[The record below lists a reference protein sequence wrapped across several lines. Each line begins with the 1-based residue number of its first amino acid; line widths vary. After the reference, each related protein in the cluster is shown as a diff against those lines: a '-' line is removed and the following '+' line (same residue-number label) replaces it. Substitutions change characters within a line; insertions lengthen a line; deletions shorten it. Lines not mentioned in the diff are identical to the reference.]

1 MKVILLNNNPAVSK
15 LVSVSLNKLG
25 YTFAEIDNLEYLT
38 SNDADLIICD
48 SGLYDSKI
56 NYLEYA
62 KNQLFLIPRNRADEY
77 NLAKSQTLQKPFL
90 PTDFI
95 DVVKRILVEI
105 PKSTK
110 IVEPKPS
117 DIKVGDEFGQIHTND
132 NIDVFSDL
140 NSDELPDDINKLQ
153 DDFEN
158 SSFDDENHEEQELE
172 QFENLIEVAEP
183 ELAKDEFDDDL
194 GLDDESGKIESL
206 MDKSKDVN
214 NLTDDLMSDNKEL
227 NIATDEFNLD
237 NIDDEIAKLDSLEY
251 ETDNLADKNLNKSVD
266 ESQAKSVDNQIN
278 ANNQIQ
284 ELDDADLDLDN
295 PDIKLNKIDSLDD
308 KKELDTLDNTD
319 NLADKNL
326 NKSVDESQAKSVDN
340 QINANNQIQ
349 ELDDADLDLD
359 NPGIKLNKIDSLDDK
374 KELDTLDNTDNLADK
389 NLNKSVDESQAKSVD
404 NQINAN
410 NQIQELDDADL
421 DLDNP
426 GIKLNEIDSL
436 DDKKELDT
444 LDNKASEIEA
454 LDDLSNDEQIIDN
467 LDNQAQESSPSNKLN
482 DKQKQQNIKDITS
495 EYENIKLDISALDAL
510 PDGDGE
516 IDNAEFDTTFKDEI
530 KDESAIKPV
539 GKPELESKFQDDS
552 MADLAAI
559 PHEITECDEI
569 DKESIIQP
577 EAVAK
582 FATDESE
589 QTQPVQESKSEFEF
603 KDKSMDESTQKT
615 KPAFLVEEIGLD
627 KSDNELDDLES
638 ELAGFESD
646 LANIKSSQDE
656 YEPLDF
662 DESQDFNE
670 LANENDQVKDVE
682 YTENL
687 NKLSSMLDEID
698 NMDCENNMKN
708 QDLSNSYE
716 ASTIDEIEEAAI
728 KEALHEENNKE
739 DSQTQNEPKVN
750 QSDKNAVENKTEP
763 SQNEQKEIA
772 QVLASQIGEGLGRAF
787 STSALKDVLKDINI
801 NINISFEG
809 R

>member
-158 SSFDDENHEEQELE
+158 SSFNDENHEEQELE

-237 NIDDEIAKLDSLEY
+237 NIDDELAKLDNLEY

-266 ESQAKSVDNQIN
+266 ESQAKNVDNQIN

-295 PDIKLNKIDSLDD
+295 PGIKLNEIDSLDD

-359 NPGIKLNKIDSLDDK
+359 NPD
-374 KELDTLDNTDNLADK
+374 
-389 NLNKSVDESQAKSVD
+389 
-404 NQINAN
+404 
-410 NQIQELDDADL
+410 
-421 DLDNP
+421 
-426 GIKLNEIDSL
+426 IKLNEIDSL

-444 LDNKASEIEA
+444 LDNKANEIEA

-482 DKQKQQNIKDITS
+482 DEQKHQNIKDITS

-516 IDNAEFDTTFKDEI
+516 VDNAEFDTTFKDEI
-530 KDESAIKPV
+530 KDKSAIKPV

-552 MADLAAI
+552 VADLAAT
-559 PHEITECDEI
+559 PQEITECDEI

-603 KDKSMDESTQKT
+603 KDKSIDESTQKT
-615 KPAFLVEEIGLD
+615 KPAFLVEEIGRD

-646 LANIKSSQDE
+646 LANIKSSQDD
-656 YEPLDF
+656 EPLDF

>member
-95 DVVKRILVEI
+95 DIVKRILVEI

-117 DIKVGDEFGQIHTND
+117 NIKVGDEFGQIHTND
-132 NIDVFSDL
+132 KVDVFSDL
-140 NSDELPDDINKLQ
+140 NSDELLDDINNLQ

-183 ELAKDEFDDDL
+183 KLDKDEFDDDL
-194 GLDDESGKIESL
+194 GLDDELSKIESL
-206 MDKSKDVN
+206 MDESKDVN
-214 NLTDDLMSDNKEL
+214 NLTDDLISDNKEL

-237 NIDDEIAKLDSLEY
+237 NIDDELARLDSLEY

-278 ANNQIQ
+278 TNNQIQ

-295 PDIKLNKIDSLDD
+295 L
-308 KKELDTLDNTD
+308 
-319 NLADKNL
+319 
-326 NKSVDESQAKSVDN
+326 
-340 QINANNQIQ
+340 
-349 ELDDADLDLD
+349 
-359 NPGIKLNKIDSLDDK
+359 
-374 KELDTLDNTDNLADK
+374 
-389 NLNKSVDESQAKSVD
+389 
-404 NQINAN
+404 
-410 NQIQELDDADL
+410 
-421 DLDNP
+421 

-436 DDKKELDT
+436 DDKA
-444 LDNKASEIEA
+444 NEIEA

-467 LDNQAQESSPSNKLN
+467 LDNQAQESSLSNELN
-482 DKQKQQNIKDITS
+482 DEQKHQNIKDITS
-495 EYENIKLDISALDAL
+495 EYENIELDISAFDAL

-516 IDNAEFDTTFKDEI
+516 VDNAEFDTTFKDEI

-552 MADLAAI
+552 VADLATI
-559 PHEITECDEI
+559 PQEITEFDEI

-577 EAVAK
+577 EAVAE
-582 FATDESE
+582 FATDEFE

-603 KDKSMDESTQKT
+603 KDESMDESTQKT
-615 KPAFLVEEIGLD
+615 QPAFLVEEIGLD
-627 KSDNELDDLES
+627 KFDNELDDLES

-656 YEPLDF
+656 YESLDF

-670 LANENDQVKDVE
+670 LADENDQVKDVE

-728 KEALHEENNKE
+728 KEALHEENSKE
-739 DSQTQNEPKVN
+739 DSQTQSEPEVN
-750 QSDKNAVENKTEP
+750 QSDKIAVENKTEL
-763 SQNEQKEIA
+763 SQNEQNEIA

-801 NINISFEG
+801 NISISFEG

>member
-95 DVVKRILVEI
+95 DIVKRILVEI

-117 DIKVGDEFGQIHTND
+117 NIKVGDEFGQIHTND
-132 NIDVFSDL
+132 KVDVFSDL
-140 NSDELPDDINKLQ
+140 NSDELLDDINKLQ

-183 ELAKDEFDDDL
+183 KLDKDEFDDDL
-194 GLDDESGKIESL
+194 GLDDELSKIESL
-206 MDKSKDVN
+206 MDESKDVN
-214 NLTDDLMSDNKEL
+214 NLTDDLISDNKEL

-237 NIDDEIAKLDSLEY
+237 NIDDELARLDSLEY

-278 ANNQIQ
+278 TNNQNQ
-284 ELDDADLDLDN
+284 ELDDAALDLDN
-295 PDIKLNKIDSLDD
+295 L
-308 KKELDTLDNTD
+308 
-319 NLADKNL
+319 
-326 NKSVDESQAKSVDN
+326 
-340 QINANNQIQ
+340 
-349 ELDDADLDLD
+349 
-359 NPGIKLNKIDSLDDK
+359 
-374 KELDTLDNTDNLADK
+374 
-389 NLNKSVDESQAKSVD
+389 
-404 NQINAN
+404 
-410 NQIQELDDADL
+410 
-421 DLDNP
+421 

-436 DDKKELDT
+436 DDKA
-444 LDNKASEIEA
+444 NEIEA

-467 LDNQAQESSPSNKLN
+467 LDNQAQESSLSNELN
-482 DKQKQQNIKDITS
+482 DEQKHQNIKDITS
-495 EYENIKLDISALDAL
+495 EYENIELDISAFDAL

-516 IDNAEFDTTFKDEI
+516 VDNAEFDTTFKDEI

-552 MADLAAI
+552 VADLAAI
-559 PHEITECDEI
+559 PQEITEFDEI

-577 EAVAK
+577 EAVAE
-582 FATDESE
+582 FATDEFE

-603 KDKSMDESTQKT
+603 KDESMDESIQKT
-615 KPAFLVEEIGLD
+615 QPAFLVEEIGLD
-627 KSDNELDDLES
+627 KFDNELDDLES

-656 YEPLDF
+656 YESLDF

-670 LANENDQVKDVE
+670 LADENDQVKDIE

-728 KEALHEENNKE
+728 KEALHEENSKE
-739 DSQTQNEPKVN
+739 DSQTQSEPKVN
-750 QSDKNAVENKTEP
+750 QSDKIAVENKTEL
-763 SQNEQKEIA
+763 SQNEQNEIA

-801 NINISFEG
+801 NISISFEG

>member
-95 DVVKRILVEI
+95 DIVKRILVEI

-117 DIKVGDEFGQIHTND
+117 NIKVGDEFGQIHTND
-132 NIDVFSDL
+132 KVDVFSDL
-140 NSDELPDDINKLQ
+140 NSDELLDDINKLQ

-183 ELAKDEFDDDL
+183 KPTKDEFDDDL
-194 GLDDESGKIESL
+194 GLDDELSKIESL
-206 MDKSKDVN
+206 MDESKDAN
-214 NLTDDLMSDNKEL
+214 NLTDDLISDNKEL

-237 NIDDEIAKLDSLEY
+237 NIDDELARLDSLEY

-278 ANNQIQ
+278 TNNQIQ

-295 PDIKLNKIDSLDD
+295 LS
-308 KKELDTLDNTD
+308 
-319 NLADKNL
+319 
-326 NKSVDESQAKSVDN
+326 
-340 QINANNQIQ
+340 
-349 ELDDADLDLD
+349 
-359 NPGIKLNKIDSLDDK
+359 
-374 KELDTLDNTDNLADK
+374 
-389 NLNKSVDESQAKSVD
+389 
-404 NQINAN
+404 
-410 NQIQELDDADL
+410 
-421 DLDNP
+421 
-426 GIKLNEIDSL
+426 IKLNEIDSL
-436 DDKKELDT
+436 DDKKEFDT
-444 LDNKASEIEA
+444 LDDKANEIEA

-467 LDNQAQESSPSNKLN
+467 LDNQAQESSLSNELN
-482 DKQKQQNIKDITS
+482 DEQKHQNIKDITS
-495 EYENIKLDISALDAL
+495 EYENIELDISAFDAL

-516 IDNAEFDTTFKDEI
+516 VDNTEFDTTFKDEI

-552 MADLAAI
+552 VADLAAI
-559 PHEITECDEI
+559 PQEITEFDEI

-577 EAVAK
+577 EAVAE
-582 FATDESE
+582 FATDEFE

-603 KDKSMDESTQKT
+603 KDESMDESTQKT
-615 KPAFLVEEIGLD
+615 QPAFLVEEIGLD
-627 KSDNELDDLES
+627 KFDNELDDLES

-656 YEPLDF
+656 YESLDF

-670 LANENDQVKDVE
+670 LADENDQVKDVE

-728 KEALHEENNKE
+728 KEALHEENSKE
-739 DSQTQNEPKVN
+739 DSQTQSEPKAN
-750 QSDKNAVENKTEP
+750 QSDKIPVENKTEL
-763 SQNEQKEIA
+763 SQNEQNEIA

-801 NINISFEG
+801 NISISFEG

>member
-95 DVVKRILVEI
+95 DIVKRILVEI

-117 DIKVGDEFGQIHTND
+117 NIKVGDEFGQIHTND
-132 NIDVFSDL
+132 KVDVFSDL
-140 NSDELPDDINKLQ
+140 NSDELLDDINNLQ

-183 ELAKDEFDDDL
+183 KPTKDEFDDDL
-194 GLDDESGKIESL
+194 GLDDELSKIESL
-206 MDKSKDVN
+206 MDESKDIN
-214 NLTDDLMSDNKEL
+214 SLTDDLISDNKEL

-237 NIDDEIAKLDSLEY
+237 NIDDELARLDSLEY
-251 ETDNLADKNLNKSVD
+251 ETDNLVDKNLNKSVD

-278 ANNQIQ
+278 TNNQIQ

-295 PDIKLNKIDSLDD
+295 L
-308 KKELDTLDNTD
+308 
-319 NLADKNL
+319 
-326 NKSVDESQAKSVDN
+326 
-340 QINANNQIQ
+340 
-349 ELDDADLDLD
+349 
-359 NPGIKLNKIDSLDDK
+359 
-374 KELDTLDNTDNLADK
+374 
-389 NLNKSVDESQAKSVD
+389 
-404 NQINAN
+404 
-410 NQIQELDDADL
+410 
-421 DLDNP
+421 

-436 DDKKELDT
+436 DDKA
-444 LDNKASEIEA
+444 NEIEA

-467 LDNQAQESSPSNKLN
+467 LDNQAQESSLSNELN
-482 DKQKQQNIKDITS
+482 DEQKHQNIKDITS
-495 EYENIKLDISALDAL
+495 EYENIELDISAFDAL
-510 PDGDGE
+510 PDGDSE
-516 IDNAEFDTTFKDEI
+516 VDNAEFDTTFKDEI

-552 MADLAAI
+552 VADLAAI
-559 PHEITECDEI
+559 PQEITEFDEI

-577 EAVAK
+577 EAVAE
-582 FATDESE
+582 FATDEFE

-603 KDKSMDESTQKT
+603 KDESMDESTQKT
-615 KPAFLVEEIGLD
+615 QPAFLVEEIGLD
-627 KSDNELDDLES
+627 KFDNELDDLES

-656 YEPLDF
+656 YESLDF

-670 LANENDQVKDVE
+670 LADENDQVKDVE

-728 KEALHEENNKE
+728 KEALHEENSKE
-739 DSQTQNEPKVN
+739 DSQTQSEPKVN
-750 QSDKNAVENKTEP
+750 QSDKIAVENKTEL
-763 SQNEQKEIA
+763 SQNEQNEIA

-801 NINISFEG
+801 NISISFEG

>member
-95 DVVKRILVEI
+95 DIVKRILVEI

-117 DIKVGDEFGQIHTND
+117 NIKVGDEFGQIHTND
-132 NIDVFSDL
+132 KVDVFSDL
-140 NSDELPDDINKLQ
+140 NSDELLDDINKLQ

-183 ELAKDEFDDDL
+183 KLDKDEFDDDL
-194 GLDDESGKIESL
+194 GLDDELSKIESL
-206 MDKSKDVN
+206 MDESKDVN
-214 NLTDDLMSDNKEL
+214 NLTDDLISDNKEL

-237 NIDDEIAKLDSLEY
+237 NIDDELARLDSLEY

-278 ANNQIQ
+278 TNNQNQ
-284 ELDDADLDLDN
+284 ELDDAALDLDN
-295 PDIKLNKIDSLDD
+295 L
-308 KKELDTLDNTD
+308 
-319 NLADKNL
+319 
-326 NKSVDESQAKSVDN
+326 
-340 QINANNQIQ
+340 
-349 ELDDADLDLD
+349 
-359 NPGIKLNKIDSLDDK
+359 
-374 KELDTLDNTDNLADK
+374 
-389 NLNKSVDESQAKSVD
+389 
-404 NQINAN
+404 
-410 NQIQELDDADL
+410 
-421 DLDNP
+421 

-436 DDKKELDT
+436 DDKA
-444 LDNKASEIEA
+444 NEIEA

-467 LDNQAQESSPSNKLN
+467 LDNQAQESSLSNELN
-482 DKQKQQNIKDITS
+482 DEQKHQNIKDITS
-495 EYENIKLDISALDAL
+495 EYENIELDISAFDAL

-516 IDNAEFDTTFKDEI
+516 VDNAEFDTTFKDEI

-552 MADLAAI
+552 VADLAAI
-559 PHEITECDEI
+559 PQEITEFDEI

-577 EAVAK
+577 EAVAE
-582 FATDESE
+582 FATDEFE

-603 KDKSMDESTQKT
+603 KDESMDESIQKT
-615 KPAFLVEEIGLD
+615 QPAFLVEEIGLD
-627 KSDNELDDLES
+627 KFDNELDDLES

-670 LANENDQVKDVE
+670 LADENDQVKDIE

-728 KEALHEENNKE
+728 KEALHEENSKE
-739 DSQTQNEPKVN
+739 DSQTQSEPKVN
-750 QSDKNAVENKTEP
+750 QSDKIAVENKTEL
-763 SQNEQKEIA
+763 SQNEQNEIA

-801 NINISFEG
+801 NISISFEG

>member
-132 NIDVFSDL
+132 KIDVFSDL

-158 SSFDDENHEEQELE
+158 SSFDDENHEEQGLE

-214 NLTDDLMSDNKEL
+214 NLADDLMSDNKEL

-237 NIDDEIAKLDSLEY
+237 NIDDELAKLDSLEY
-251 ETDNLADKNLNKSVD
+251 E
-266 ESQAKSVDNQIN
+266 
-278 ANNQIQ
+278 
-284 ELDDADLDLDN
+284 
-295 PDIKLNKIDSLDD
+295 
-308 KKELDTLDNTD
+308 
-319 NLADKNL
+319 
-326 NKSVDESQAKSVDN
+326 
-340 QINANNQIQ
+340 
-349 ELDDADLDLD
+349 
-359 NPGIKLNKIDSLDDK
+359 
-374 KELDTLDNTDNLADK
+374 TDNLADK

-444 LDNKASEIEA
+444 LDNKASEIGA

-482 DKQKQQNIKDITS
+482 DEQKQQNIKDITS

-516 IDNAEFDTTFKDEI
+516 VDNAEFDTTFKDEI

-552 MADLAAI
+552 VADLAAI
-559 PHEITECDEI
+559 PQEITECDEI

-577 EAVAK
+577 ETVAK
-582 FATDESE
+582 FATDEFE

-646 LANIKSSQDE
+646 LANIKSSQDD
-656 YEPLDF
+656 EPLDF

-750 QSDKNAVENKTEP
+750 QSDKIAVENKTEP

>member
-117 DIKVGDEFGQIHTND
+117 NIKVGDEFGQIHTSD
-132 NIDVFSDL
+132 KLDEFSDL
-140 NSDELPDDINKLQ
+140 GSDELLDDINKLQ

-158 SSFDDENHEEQELE
+158 SSFDDEDYEEQELE

-183 ELAKDEFDDDL
+183 KPTKDEFDDFDSGL
-194 GLDDESGKIESL
+194 GLDDELSKIESL
-206 MDKSKDVN
+206 MDDSKDIN
-214 NLTDDLMSDNKEL
+214 NLTDDLISDNKEL

-237 NIDDEIAKLDSLEY
+237 NIDDELARLDSLEY

-278 ANNQIQ
+278 TNNQIQ
-284 ELDDADLDLDN
+284 ELDDADLNLDN
-295 PDIKLNKIDSLDD
+295 L
-308 KKELDTLDNTD
+308 
-319 NLADKNL
+319 
-326 NKSVDESQAKSVDN
+326 
-340 QINANNQIQ
+340 
-349 ELDDADLDLD
+349 
-359 NPGIKLNKIDSLDDK
+359 GIKLD
-374 KELDTLDNTDNLADK
+374 
-389 NLNKSVDESQAKSVD
+389 
-404 NQINAN
+404 
-410 NQIQELDDADL
+410 
-421 DLDNP
+421 
-426 GIKLNEIDSL
+426 EIDSL
-436 DDKKELDT
+436 DDKKEFDA
-444 LDNKASEIEA
+444 LDNKINEIEA
-454 LDDLSNDEQIIDN
+454 LDDLSNNEQIIDN
-467 LDNQAQESSPSNKLN
+467 LDNQAQESSLSNELN
-482 DKQKQQNIKDITS
+482 DEQKHQNIKDITS
-495 EYENIKLDISALDAL
+495 EYENIELDISAFDAL
-510 PDGDGE
+510 PDGDDE
-516 IDNAEFDTTFKDEI
+516 IDNAEFDTAFKDEI
-530 KDESAIKPV
+530 KDESTIKPV
-539 GKPELESKFQDDS
+539 GKPELESEFQNDS
-552 MADLAAI
+552 VADLATI
-559 PHEITECDEI
+559 SQEIAEFDETE
-569 DKESIIQP
+569 ESIIQP
-577 EAVAK
+577 EAVAE
-582 FATDESE
+582 FTTDEFE
-589 QTQPVQESKSEFEF
+589 QAQPVQESKSEFEF
-603 KDKSMDESTQKT
+603 KDELIDESTQKT
-615 KPAFLVEEIGLD
+615 QPAFLVEEIGLD
-627 KSDNELDDLES
+627 KFDNELDDLES

-670 LANENDQVKDVE
+670 LADENDQVKDVE

-698 NMDCENNMKN
+698 NMDCENDMKN

-739 DSQTQNEPKVN
+739 NSQTQSEPKAN
-750 QSDKNAVENKTEP
+750 QSDKVAVENKTEL
-763 SQNEQKEIA
+763 SQNEQNEIA

-801 NINISFEG
+801 NISISFEG

>member
-95 DVVKRILVEI
+95 DIVKRILVEI

-117 DIKVGDEFGQIHTND
+117 NIKVGDEFGQIHTND
-132 NIDVFSDL
+132 KVDVFSDL
-140 NSDELPDDINKLQ
+140 NSDELLDDINKLQ

-183 ELAKDEFDDDL
+183 KLDKDEFDDDL
-194 GLDDESGKIESL
+194 GLDDELSKIESL
-206 MDKSKDVN
+206 MDESKDVN
-214 NLTDDLMSDNKEL
+214 NLTDDLISDNKEL

-237 NIDDEIAKLDSLEY
+237 NIDDELARLDSLEY

-278 ANNQIQ
+278 TNNQIQ

-295 PDIKLNKIDSLDD
+295 LD
-308 KKELDTLDNTD
+308 
-319 NLADKNL
+319 
-326 NKSVDESQAKSVDN
+326 
-340 QINANNQIQ
+340 
-349 ELDDADLDLD
+349 
-359 NPGIKLNKIDSLDDK
+359 
-374 KELDTLDNTDNLADK
+374 
-389 NLNKSVDESQAKSVD
+389 
-404 NQINAN
+404 
-410 NQIQELDDADL
+410 
-421 DLDNP
+421 
-426 GIKLNEIDSL
+426 IKLNEIDSL
-436 DDKKELDT
+436 DDKV
-444 LDNKASEIEA
+444 NEIEA

-467 LDNQAQESSPSNKLN
+467 LDNQAQESSLSNELN
-482 DKQKQQNIKDITS
+482 DEQKHQNIKDITS
-495 EYENIKLDISALDAL
+495 EYENIELDISAFDAL

-516 IDNAEFDTTFKDEI
+516 VDNAEFDTTFKDEI

-552 MADLAAI
+552 VADLATI
-559 PHEITECDEI
+559 SQEITDFDEI

-577 EAVAK
+577 EAVAE
-582 FATDESE
+582 FATDEFE

-603 KDKSMDESTQKT
+603 KDESTQKT
-615 KPAFLVEEIGLD
+615 QPAFLVEEIGLD
-627 KSDNELDDLES
+627 KFDNELDDLES

-656 YEPLDF
+656 YESLDF

-670 LANENDQVKDVE
+670 LADENDQVKDIE

-739 DSQTQNEPKVN
+739 DSQTQSEPEVN
-750 QSDKNAVENKTEP
+750 QSDKIAVENKTEL
-763 SQNEQKEIA
+763 SQNEQNEIA

-801 NINISFEG
+801 NISISFEG

>member
-95 DVVKRILVEI
+95 DIVKRILVEI

-117 DIKVGDEFGQIHTND
+117 NIKVGDEFGQIHTND
-132 NIDVFSDL
+132 KVDVFSDL
-140 NSDELPDDINKLQ
+140 NSDELLDDINNLQ

-183 ELAKDEFDDDL
+183 KLDKDEFDDDL
-194 GLDDESGKIESL
+194 GLDDELSKIESL
-206 MDKSKDVN
+206 MDESKDTN
-214 NLTDDLMSDNKEL
+214 NLTDDLISDNKEL

-237 NIDDEIAKLDSLEY
+237 NIDDELARLDSLEY

-278 ANNQIQ
+278 TNNQIQ

-295 PDIKLNKIDSLDD
+295 L
-308 KKELDTLDNTD
+308 
-319 NLADKNL
+319 
-326 NKSVDESQAKSVDN
+326 
-340 QINANNQIQ
+340 
-349 ELDDADLDLD
+349 
-359 NPGIKLNKIDSLDDK
+359 
-374 KELDTLDNTDNLADK
+374 
-389 NLNKSVDESQAKSVD
+389 
-404 NQINAN
+404 
-410 NQIQELDDADL
+410 
-421 DLDNP
+421 

-436 DDKKELDT
+436 DDKKEFDT
-444 LDNKASEIEA
+444 LDDKANEIEA

-467 LDNQAQESSPSNKLN
+467 LDNQAQESSLSNKLN
-482 DKQKQQNIKDITS
+482 DEQKHQNIKDITS
-495 EYENIKLDISALDAL
+495 EYENIELDISAFDAL

-516 IDNAEFDTTFKDEI
+516 VDNAEFDTTFKDEI

-552 MADLAAI
+552 VADLATI
-559 PHEITECDEI
+559 PQEITEFDEI

-577 EAVAK
+577 EAVAE
-582 FATDESE
+582 FATDEFK

-603 KDKSMDESTQKT
+603 KDESMDESTQKT
-615 KPAFLVEEIGLD
+615 QPAFLVEEIGLD
-627 KSDNELDDLES
+627 KFDNELDDLES

-656 YEPLDF
+656 YESLDF

-670 LANENDQVKDVE
+670 LADENDQVKDVE

-728 KEALHEENNKE
+728 KEALHEENSKE
-739 DSQTQNEPKVN
+739 DSQTQSEPKVN
-750 QSDKNAVENKTEP
+750 QSDKIPVENKTEL
-763 SQNEQKEIA
+763 SQNEQNEIA

-801 NINISFEG
+801 NISISFEG

>member
-95 DVVKRILVEI
+95 DIVKRILVEI

-117 DIKVGDEFGQIHTND
+117 NIKVGDEFGQIHTND
-132 NIDVFSDL
+132 KVDVFSDL
-140 NSDELPDDINKLQ
+140 NSDELLDDINKLQ

-183 ELAKDEFDDDL
+183 KLDKDEFDDDL
-194 GLDDESGKIESL
+194 GLDDELSKIESL
-206 MDKSKDVN
+206 MDESKDVN
-214 NLTDDLMSDNKEL
+214 NLTDDLISDNKEL

-237 NIDDEIAKLDSLEY
+237 NIDDELARLDSLEY

-278 ANNQIQ
+278 TNNQIQ

-295 PDIKLNKIDSLDD
+295 L
-308 KKELDTLDNTD
+308 
-319 NLADKNL
+319 
-326 NKSVDESQAKSVDN
+326 
-340 QINANNQIQ
+340 
-349 ELDDADLDLD
+349 
-359 NPGIKLNKIDSLDDK
+359 
-374 KELDTLDNTDNLADK
+374 
-389 NLNKSVDESQAKSVD
+389 
-404 NQINAN
+404 
-410 NQIQELDDADL
+410 
-421 DLDNP
+421 

-436 DDKKELDT
+436 DDKA
-444 LDNKASEIEA
+444 NKIEA

-467 LDNQAQESSPSNKLN
+467 LDNQAQESSLSNELN
-482 DKQKQQNIKDITS
+482 DEQKHQNIKDITS
-495 EYENIKLDISALDAL
+495 EYENIELDISAFDAL

-516 IDNAEFDTTFKDEI
+516 VDNAEFDTTFKDEI

-539 GKPELESKFQDDS
+539 GRPELESKFQDDS
-552 MADLAAI
+552 VADLATI
-559 PHEITECDEI
+559 SQEITDFDEI

-577 EAVAK
+577 EAVAE
-582 FATDESE
+582 FATDEFE

-603 KDKSMDESTQKT
+603 KDELMDESTQKT
-615 KPAFLVEEIGLD
+615 QPAFLVEEIGLD
-627 KSDNELDDLES
+627 KFDNELDDLES

-656 YEPLDF
+656 YESLDF

-670 LANENDQVKDVE
+670 LADENDQVKDVE

-728 KEALHEENNKE
+728 KEALHEENSKE
-739 DSQTQNEPKVN
+739 DSQTQSEPKVN
-750 QSDKNAVENKTEP
+750 QSDKIPVENKTEL
-763 SQNEQKEIA
+763 SQNEQNEIA

-801 NINISFEG
+801 NISISFEG

>member
-95 DVVKRILVEI
+95 DIVKRILVEI

-117 DIKVGDEFGQIHTND
+117 NIKVGDEFGQIHTND
-132 NIDVFSDL
+132 KVDVFSDL
-140 NSDELPDDINKLQ
+140 NSDELLDDINNLQ

-183 ELAKDEFDDDL
+183 KLDKDEFDDDL
-194 GLDDESGKIESL
+194 GLDDELSKIESL
-206 MDKSKDVN
+206 MDESKDVN
-214 NLTDDLMSDNKEL
+214 NLTDDLISDNKEL

-237 NIDDEIAKLDSLEY
+237 NIDDELARLDSLEY

-278 ANNQIQ
+278 TNNQIQ
-284 ELDDADLDLDN
+284 ELDDTDLDLDN
-295 PDIKLNKIDSLDD
+295 L
-308 KKELDTLDNTD
+308 
-319 NLADKNL
+319 
-326 NKSVDESQAKSVDN
+326 
-340 QINANNQIQ
+340 
-349 ELDDADLDLD
+349 
-359 NPGIKLNKIDSLDDK
+359 
-374 KELDTLDNTDNLADK
+374 
-389 NLNKSVDESQAKSVD
+389 
-404 NQINAN
+404 
-410 NQIQELDDADL
+410 
-421 DLDNP
+421 

-436 DDKKELDT
+436 DDKA
-444 LDNKASEIEA
+444 NEIET

-467 LDNQAQESSPSNKLN
+467 LDNQAQESSLSNELN
-482 DKQKQQNIKDITS
+482 DEQKHQNIKDITS
-495 EYENIKLDISALDAL
+495 EYENIELDISAFDAL

-516 IDNAEFDTTFKDEI
+516 VDNAEFDTTFKDEI

-552 MADLAAI
+552 VADLATI
-559 PHEITECDEI
+559 SQEITDFDEI

-577 EAVAK
+577 EAVAE
-582 FATDESE
+582 FATDEFE

-603 KDKSMDESTQKT
+603 KDESMDESTQKT
-615 KPAFLVEEIGLD
+615 QPAFLVEEIGLD
-627 KSDNELDDLES
+627 KFDNELDDLES

-656 YEPLDF
+656 YESLDF

-670 LANENDQVKDVE
+670 LADENDQVKDVE

-739 DSQTQNEPKVN
+739 DSQTQSEPKVN
-750 QSDKNAVENKTEP
+750 QSDKIPVENKTEL
-763 SQNEQKEIA
+763 SQNEQNEIA

-801 NINISFEG
+801 NISISFEG

>member
-110 IVEPKPS
+110 IAEPKPS
-117 DIKVGDEFGQIHTND
+117 NIKVGDEFGQIHTSD
-132 NIDVFSDL
+132 KLDEFSDL
-140 NSDELPDDINKLQ
+140 GSDELLDDINKLQ

-158 SSFDDENHEEQELE
+158 SSFDDGDYEEQELE

-183 ELAKDEFDDDL
+183 KPTKDEFDDFDSGL
-194 GLDDESGKIESL
+194 GLDDELSKIESL
-206 MDKSKDVN
+206 IDESKDVN
-214 NLTDDLMSDNKEL
+214 NLTDDLISDNKEL
-227 NIATDEFNLD
+227 NITTDEFNLD
-237 NIDDEIAKLDSLEY
+237 NIDDELSRLNSLEY

-266 ESQAKSVDNQIN
+266 ESQAKSIDNQIN
-278 ANNQIQ
+278 TNNQIQ
-284 ELDDADLDLDN
+284 ELDDTDLDLDN
-295 PDIKLNKIDSLDD
+295 L
-308 KKELDTLDNTD
+308 
-319 NLADKNL
+319 
-326 NKSVDESQAKSVDN
+326 
-340 QINANNQIQ
+340 
-349 ELDDADLDLD
+349 
-359 NPGIKLNKIDSLDDK
+359 GIKLD
-374 KELDTLDNTDNLADK
+374 
-389 NLNKSVDESQAKSVD
+389 
-404 NQINAN
+404 
-410 NQIQELDDADL
+410 
-421 DLDNP
+421 
-426 GIKLNEIDSL
+426 EIDSL
-436 DDKKELDT
+436 DDKKELDA
-444 LDNKASEIEA
+444 LDNKINEIEA
-454 LDDLSNDEQIIDN
+454 LDDLSNDEQTIDN
-467 LDNQAQESSPSNKLN
+467 LDNQAQESSPSNNLN
-482 DKQKQQNIKDITS
+482 DEQKHQNIKDITS
-495 EYENIKLDISALDAL
+495 EYENIELDISAFDAL
-510 PDGDGE
+510 PDGDSE
-516 IDNAEFDTTFKDEI
+516 VDNAEFDTTFKDELT
-530 KDESAIKPV
+530 DESTIKPV
-539 GKPELESKFQDDS
+539 GKSELKSEFQDDS
-552 MADLAAI
+552 VADLATI
-559 PHEITECDEI
+559 SQEIAEFDETE
-569 DKESIIQP
+569 ESIIQP
-577 EAVAK
+577 EAVAE
-582 FATDESE
+582 FATDEFE
-589 QTQPVQESKSEFEF
+589 QTQPAQESKSEFEF
-603 KDKSMDESTQKT
+603 KDELIDESTQKT
-615 KPAFLVEEIGLD
+615 QPAFLVEEIGLD
-627 KSDNELDDLES
+627 KFDNELDDLES

-670 LANENDQVKDVE
+670 LADENDQVKDVE

-698 NMDCENNMKN
+698 NMDCENDMKN

-739 DSQTQNEPKVN
+739 DSQSESKTN
-750 QSDKNAVENKTEP
+750 QSDKVAIENKTEL
-763 SQNEQKEIA
+763 SQNEQNEIA

-801 NINISFEG
+801 NISISFEG

>member
-117 DIKVGDEFGQIHTND
+117 DIKVGDEFGQIQAND
-132 NIDVFSDL
+132 KIDVFSDL

-158 SSFDDENHEEQELE
+158 SSFDDENHEEQGLE

-237 NIDDEIAKLDSLEY
+237 NIDDELAKLDNLEY

-295 PDIKLNKIDSLDD
+295 PDIKLN
-308 KKELDTLDNTD
+308 
-319 NLADKNL
+319 
-326 NKSVDESQAKSVDN
+326 
-340 QINANNQIQ
+340 
-349 ELDDADLDLD
+349 
-359 NPGIKLNKIDSLDDK
+359 
-374 KELDTLDNTDNLADK
+374 
-389 NLNKSVDESQAKSVD
+389 
-404 NQINAN
+404 
-410 NQIQELDDADL
+410 
-421 DLDNP
+421 
-426 GIKLNEIDSL
+426 EIDSL

-454 LDDLSNDEQIIDN
+454 LDDLNNDEQIIDN

-482 DKQKQQNIKDITS
+482 DEQKQQNIKDITS

-516 IDNAEFDTTFKDEI
+516 VDNAEFDTTFKDEI

-552 MADLAAI
+552 VADLAAT
-559 PHEITECDEI
+559 PQEITECDEI
-569 DKESIIQP
+569 DKESVIQP

-582 FATDESE
+582 FATDESK

-615 KPAFLVEEIGLD
+615 KPAFLVEEIGRD

-646 LANIKSSQDE
+646 LANIKSSQDD
-656 YEPLDF
+656 EPLDF

-750 QSDKNAVENKTEP
+750 QSDKIAVENKTEP

-772 QVLASQIGEGLGRAF
+772 QVLASQIGEGLGKAF

-801 NINISFEG
+801 NISISFEG

>member
-237 NIDDEIAKLDSLEY
+237 NIDDELAKLDSLEY

-266 ESQAKSVDNQIN
+266 ESQAKNVDNQIN
-278 ANNQIQ
+278 TNSQIQ

-295 PDIKLNKIDSLDD
+295 PD
-308 KKELDTLDNTD
+308 
-319 NLADKNL
+319 
-326 NKSVDESQAKSVDN
+326 
-340 QINANNQIQ
+340 
-349 ELDDADLDLD
+349 
-359 NPGIKLNKIDSLDDK
+359 
-374 KELDTLDNTDNLADK
+374 
-389 NLNKSVDESQAKSVD
+389 
-404 NQINAN
+404 
-410 NQIQELDDADL
+410 
-421 DLDNP
+421 
-426 GIKLNEIDSL
+426 IKLNEIDSL

-482 DKQKQQNIKDITS
+482 DEQKHQNIKDITS

-516 IDNAEFDTTFKDEI
+516 VDNAEFDTTFKDEI

-552 MADLAAI
+552 VADLAAT
-559 PHEITECDEI
+559 PQEITECDEI

-615 KPAFLVEEIGLD
+615 KPAFLVEEIGRD

-646 LANIKSSQDE
+646 LANIKSSQDD
-656 YEPLDF
+656 EPLDF
-662 DESQDFNE
+662 DESQDFNK

-772 QVLASQIGEGLGRAF
+772 QVLASQIGEGLGKAF

-801 NINISFEG
+801 NISISFEG

>member
-95 DVVKRILVEI
+95 DVVKRILIEI

-183 ELAKDEFDDDL
+183 ELAKNEFDDDL
-194 GLDDESGKIESL
+194 GLDDELGKIESL

-237 NIDDEIAKLDSLEY
+237 NIDDELARLDSLEY
-251 ETDNLADKNLNKSVD
+251 E
-266 ESQAKSVDNQIN
+266 
-278 ANNQIQ
+278 
-284 ELDDADLDLDN
+284 
-295 PDIKLNKIDSLDD
+295 
-308 KKELDTLDNTD
+308 
-319 NLADKNL
+319 
-326 NKSVDESQAKSVDN
+326 
-340 QINANNQIQ
+340 
-349 ELDDADLDLD
+349 
-359 NPGIKLNKIDSLDDK
+359 
-374 KELDTLDNTDNLADK
+374 TDNLADK

-482 DKQKQQNIKDITS
+482 DEQKHQNIKDITS

-516 IDNAEFDTTFKDEI
+516 VDNAEFDTPFKDEI

-552 MADLAAI
+552 VADLAAI
-559 PHEITECDEI
+559 PQEITECDEI

-577 EAVAK
+577 EAAAK
-582 FATDESE
+582 FATDEFE

-603 KDKSMDESTQKT
+603 KDKSIDESTQKT
-615 KPAFLVEEIGLD
+615 KPAFLVEEIGRD

-638 ELAGFESD
+638 ELVGFESD

-670 LANENDQVKDVE
+670 LANENDQIKDVE

-750 QSDKNAVENKTEP
+750 QSDKIAVENKTEP

-772 QVLASQIGEGLGRAF
+772 QVLASQIGEGLGKAF

-801 NINISFEG
+801 NISISFEG

>member
-140 NSDELPDDINKLQ
+140 NSDELLDDTNKLQ

-183 ELAKDEFDDDL
+183 ELAKDKFDDDL

-206 MDKSKDVN
+206 MNKSKDVN

-251 ETDNLADKNLNKSVD
+251 ETDNLSDKNLNKSVD

-278 ANNQIQ
+278 TNNQIQ

-295 PDIKLNKIDSLDD
+295 L
-308 KKELDTLDNTD
+308 
-319 NLADKNL
+319 
-326 NKSVDESQAKSVDN
+326 
-340 QINANNQIQ
+340 
-349 ELDDADLDLD
+349 
-359 NPGIKLNKIDSLDDK
+359 GIKLNKIDSLDDK

-410 NQIQELDDADL
+410 NQIQELDDTDL

-426 GIKLNEIDSL
+426 DIKLNEIDSL

-444 LDNKASEIEA
+444 LDNKASEIGA

-510 PDGDGE
+510 PDGDSE
-516 IDNAEFDTTFKDEI
+516 VDNAEFDTTF

-552 MADLAAI
+552 VADLAAI
-559 PHEITECDEI
+559 PQEITECDEI

-577 EAVAK
+577 ETVAK

-615 KPAFLVEEIGLD
+615 KPAFLVEEIGRD

-646 LANIKSSQDE
+646 LANIKSGQDN
-656 YEPLDF
+656 EPLDF

-670 LANENDQVKDVE
+670 LANENDQIKDVE

-750 QSDKNAVENKTEP
+750 QSDKIAVENKTEP

>member
-95 DVVKRILVEI
+95 DIVKRILVEI

-117 DIKVGDEFGQIHTND
+117 NIKVGDEFGQIHTND
-132 NIDVFSDL
+132 KIDVFSDL
-140 NSDELPDDINKLQ
+140 NSDELLDDINKLQ

-183 ELAKDEFDDDL
+183 KLAKDEFDDDL
-194 GLDDESGKIESL
+194 GLDDELGKIESL
-206 MDKSKDVN
+206 MDESKDVN
-214 NLTDDLMSDNKEL
+214 NLTDDLISDNKEL

-237 NIDDEIAKLDSLEY
+237 NIDDELARFDSLEY
-251 ETDNLADKNLNKSVD
+251 ETDNLADKNLNKLVD

-278 ANNQIQ
+278 TNNQIQ

-295 PDIKLNKIDSLDD
+295 L
-308 KKELDTLDNTD
+308 
-319 NLADKNL
+319 
-326 NKSVDESQAKSVDN
+326 
-340 QINANNQIQ
+340 
-349 ELDDADLDLD
+349 
-359 NPGIKLNKIDSLDDK
+359 
-374 KELDTLDNTDNLADK
+374 
-389 NLNKSVDESQAKSVD
+389 
-404 NQINAN
+404 
-410 NQIQELDDADL
+410 
-421 DLDNP
+421 

-444 LDNKASEIEA
+444 LDNKANEIET
-454 LDDLSNDEQIIDN
+454 LDDLSNNEQIIDN
-467 LDNQAQESSPSNKLN
+467 LDNQAQESSLSNELN
-482 DKQKQQNIKDITS
+482 DEQKHQNIKDITS
-495 EYENIKLDISALDAL
+495 EYENIELDISAFDAL

-516 IDNAEFDTTFKDEI
+516 VDNAEFDTTFKDEI

-552 MADLAAI
+552 VADLDTI
-559 PHEITECDEI
+559 PQEITEFDEI

-577 EAVAK
+577 EAVAE
-582 FATDESE
+582 FATDEFE

-603 KDKSMDESTQKT
+603 KDESMDESTQKT
-615 KPAFLVEEIGLD
+615 QPAFLVEEIGLD
-627 KSDNELDDLES
+627 KFDNELDDLES

-656 YEPLDF
+656 YESLDF

-670 LANENDQVKDVE
+670 LADENDQVKDVE

-728 KEALHEENNKE
+728 KEALHEENSKE
-739 DSQTQNEPKVN
+739 DSQTQSEPKVN
-750 QSDKNAVENKTEP
+750 QSDKIAVENKTEL
-763 SQNEQKEIA
+763 SQNEQNEIA

-801 NINISFEG
+801 NISISFEG

>member
-95 DVVKRILVEI
+95 DIVKRILVEI

-117 DIKVGDEFGQIHTND
+117 NIKVGDEFGQIHTND
-132 NIDVFSDL
+132 KVDVFSDL
-140 NSDELPDDINKLQ
+140 NSDELLDDINKLQ

-183 ELAKDEFDDDL
+183 KPTKDEFDDFDSEL
-194 GLDDESGKIESL
+194 GLDDELSKIESL
-206 MDKSKDVN
+206 MDESKDAN
-214 NLTDDLMSDNKEL
+214 NLTDDLISDNKEL

-237 NIDDEIAKLDSLEY
+237 NIDDELARLDSLEY

-278 ANNQIQ
+278 TNNQIQ
-284 ELDDADLDLDN
+284 ELDDTDLDLDN
-295 PDIKLNKIDSLDD
+295 LS
-308 KKELDTLDNTD
+308 
-319 NLADKNL
+319 
-326 NKSVDESQAKSVDN
+326 
-340 QINANNQIQ
+340 
-349 ELDDADLDLD
+349 
-359 NPGIKLNKIDSLDDK
+359 
-374 KELDTLDNTDNLADK
+374 
-389 NLNKSVDESQAKSVD
+389 
-404 NQINAN
+404 
-410 NQIQELDDADL
+410 
-421 DLDNP
+421 
-426 GIKLNEIDSL
+426 IKLNEIDSL
-436 DDKKELDT
+436 DDKA
-444 LDNKASEIEA
+444 NEIEA

-467 LDNQAQESSPSNKLN
+467 LDNQAQESSLSNELN
-482 DKQKQQNIKDITS
+482 DEQKHQNIKDITS
-495 EYENIKLDISALDAL
+495 EYENIELDISAFDAL

-516 IDNAEFDTTFKDEI
+516 VDNAEFDTTFKDEI

-552 MADLAAI
+552 VADLATI
-559 PHEITECDEI
+559 PQEITEFDEI

-577 EAVAK
+577 EAVAE
-582 FATDESE
+582 FATDEFE

-603 KDKSMDESTQKT
+603 KDESMDESTQKT
-615 KPAFLVEEIGLD
+615 QPAFLVEEIGLD
-627 KSDNELDDLES
+627 KFDNELDDLES

-656 YEPLDF
+656 YESLDF

-670 LANENDQVKDVE
+670 LADENDQVKDVE

-728 KEALHEENNKE
+728 KEALHEENSKE
-739 DSQTQNEPKVN
+739 DSQTQSEPKVN
-750 QSDKNAVENKTEP
+750 QSDKIPVENKTEL
-763 SQNEQKEIA
+763 SQNEQNEIA

-801 NINISFEG
+801 NISISFEG

>member
-110 IVEPKPS
+110 IAEPKPS
-117 DIKVGDEFGQIHTND
+117 NIKVGDEFGQIHTSD
-132 NIDVFSDL
+132 KLDEFSDL
-140 NSDELPDDINKLQ
+140 GSDELLDDINKLQ

-158 SSFDDENHEEQELE
+158 SSFDDEDYEEQELE

-183 ELAKDEFDDDL
+183 KPTKDEIDDFDSGL
-194 GLDDESGKIESL
+194 GLDDELSKIESL
-206 MDKSKDVN
+206 MDESKDVN
-214 NLTDDLMSDNKEL
+214 NLTDDLISDNKEL

-237 NIDDEIAKLDSLEY
+237 NIDDELARLDNLEY

-278 ANNQIQ
+278 TNNQIQ
-284 ELDDADLDLDN
+284 ELDNADLDNLN
-295 PDIKLNKIDSLDD
+295 IKLD
-308 KKELDTLDNTD
+308 
-319 NLADKNL
+319 
-326 NKSVDESQAKSVDN
+326 
-340 QINANNQIQ
+340 
-349 ELDDADLDLD
+349 
-359 NPGIKLNKIDSLDDK
+359 
-374 KELDTLDNTDNLADK
+374 
-389 NLNKSVDESQAKSVD
+389 
-404 NQINAN
+404 
-410 NQIQELDDADL
+410 
-421 DLDNP
+421 
-426 GIKLNEIDSL
+426 EIDSL

-444 LDNKASEIEA
+444 LDNKINEIEA

-467 LDNQAQESSPSNKLN
+467 FDNQAQESSLSNELN
-482 DKQKQQNIKDITS
+482 DEQKHQNIKDITS
-495 EYENIKLDISALDAL
+495 EYENIELDISAFDAL

-516 IDNAEFDTTFKDEI
+516 VDNTEFDTTFKDEI
-530 KDESAIKPV
+530 KDKSAIKPV
-539 GKPELESKFQDDS
+539 DKPELESKFQDDS
-552 MADLAAI
+552 VADLATI
-559 PHEITECDEI
+559 PQEITEFDEI

-577 EAVAK
+577 EAAAE
-582 FATDESE
+582 FTTDEFE
-589 QTQPVQESKSEFEF
+589 QAQPVQESKSKFEF
-603 KDKSMDESTQKT
+603 KDELIDESTQKT
-615 KPAFLVEEIGLD
+615 QPAFLVEEIGLD
-627 KSDNELDDLES
+627 KFDNELDDLES

-670 LANENDQVKDVE
+670 LADENDQVKDVE

-698 NMDCENNMKN
+698 NMDCENDMKN

-739 DSQTQNEPKVN
+739 DSQSESKAN
-750 QSDKNAVENKTEP
+750 QSDKVAVENKTEL
-763 SQNEQKEIA
+763 SQNEQNEIA

-801 NINISFEG
+801 NISISFEG

>member
-95 DVVKRILVEI
+95 DIVKRILVEI

-117 DIKVGDEFGQIHTND
+117 NIKVGDEFGQIHTND
-132 NIDVFSDL
+132 KVDVFSDL
-140 NSDELPDDINKLQ
+140 NSDELLDDINNLQ

-183 ELAKDEFDDDL
+183 KLDKDEFDDDL
-194 GLDDESGKIESL
+194 GLDDELSKIESL
-206 MDKSKDVN
+206 MDESKDVN
-214 NLTDDLMSDNKEL
+214 NLTDDLISDNKEL

-237 NIDDEIAKLDSLEY
+237 NIDDELARLDSLEY

-278 ANNQIQ
+278 TNNQIQ

-295 PDIKLNKIDSLDD
+295 L
-308 KKELDTLDNTD
+308 
-319 NLADKNL
+319 
-326 NKSVDESQAKSVDN
+326 
-340 QINANNQIQ
+340 
-349 ELDDADLDLD
+349 
-359 NPGIKLNKIDSLDDK
+359 
-374 KELDTLDNTDNLADK
+374 
-389 NLNKSVDESQAKSVD
+389 
-404 NQINAN
+404 
-410 NQIQELDDADL
+410 
-421 DLDNP
+421 
-426 GIKLNEIDSL
+426 GIKLNELDSL

-444 LDNKASEIEA
+444 LDNKANEIEA

-467 LDNQAQESSPSNKLN
+467 LDNQAQESSLSNELN
-482 DKQKQQNIKDITS
+482 DEQKHQNIKDITS
-495 EYENIKLDISALDAL
+495 EYENIELDISAFDAL

-516 IDNAEFDTTFKDEI
+516 VDNAEFDTTFKDEI

-552 MADLAAI
+552 VANLATI
-559 PHEITECDEI
+559 SQEITDFDEI

-577 EAVAK
+577 EAVAE
-582 FATDESE
+582 FATDEFE

-603 KDKSMDESTQKT
+603 KDESMDESTQKT
-615 KPAFLVEEIGLD
+615 QPAFLVEEIGLD
-627 KSDNELDDLES
+627 KFDNELDDLES

-656 YEPLDF
+656 YESLDF

-670 LANENDQVKDVE
+670 LADENDQVKDVE

-739 DSQTQNEPKVN
+739 DSQTQSEPEVN
-750 QSDKNAVENKTEP
+750 QSDKIAVENKTEL
-763 SQNEQKEIA
+763 SQNEQNEIA

-801 NINISFEG
+801 NISISFEG

>member
-48 SGLYDSKI
+48 SGLYDNKI

-117 DIKVGDEFGQIHTND
+117 NIKVGDEFGQIHTSD
-132 NIDVFSDL
+132 KLDEFSDL
-140 NSDELPDDINKLQ
+140 GSDELLDDINKLQ

-158 SSFDDENHEEQELE
+158 SSFDDENYEEQELE

-183 ELAKDEFDDDL
+183 KPTKDEFDDFDSGL
-194 GLDDESGKIESL
+194 GLDDELSKIESL
-206 MDKSKDVN
+206 MDDSKDVN
-214 NLTDDLMSDNKEL
+214 NLTDDLISDNKEL

-237 NIDDEIAKLDSLEY
+237 NIDDELARLDSLEY

-266 ESQAKSVDNQIN
+266 ESQAKSADNQIN
-278 ANNQIQ
+278 TNNQIQ
-284 ELDDADLDLDN
+284 ELDDADLDN
-295 PDIKLNKIDSLDD
+295 PNIKLD
-308 KKELDTLDNTD
+308 
-319 NLADKNL
+319 
-326 NKSVDESQAKSVDN
+326 
-340 QINANNQIQ
+340 
-349 ELDDADLDLD
+349 
-359 NPGIKLNKIDSLDDK
+359 G
-374 KELDTLDNTDNLADK
+374 
-389 NLNKSVDESQAKSVD
+389 
-404 NQINAN
+404 
-410 NQIQELDDADL
+410 
-421 DLDNP
+421 
-426 GIKLNEIDSL
+426 IDSL

-444 LDNKASEIEA
+444 LDNKINEIEA

-467 LDNQAQESSPSNKLN
+467 LDNQAQESSPNNKLN
-482 DKQKQQNIKDITS
+482 DEQKHQNIKDITS
-495 EYENIKLDISALDAL
+495 EYENIELDISAFDAL
-510 PDGDGE
+510 PDGDDE
-516 IDNAEFDTTFKDEI
+516 IDNAKFNTTFKDEI
-530 KDESAIKPV
+530 KDESTIKPV
-539 GKPELESKFQDDS
+539 GKPELESEFQNDS
-552 MADLAAI
+552 VADLAAI
-559 PHEITECDEI
+559 PQEIAEFDETE
-569 DKESIIQP
+569 ESIIQP
-577 EAVAK
+577 EAVAE
-582 FATDESE
+582 FTTDEFE
-589 QTQPVQESKSEFEF
+589 QAQPVQESKSEFEF
-603 KDKSMDESTQKT
+603 KDELIDESTQKT
-615 KPAFLVEEIGLD
+615 QPAFLVEEIGLD
-627 KSDNELDDLES
+627 KFDNELDDLES

-670 LANENDQVKDVE
+670 LADENDQVKDVE

-698 NMDCENNMKN
+698 NMDCENDMKN

-739 DSQTQNEPKVN
+739 DSQSEPKAN
-750 QSDKNAVENKTEP
+750 QSDKVAIENKTEL
-763 SQNEQKEIA
+763 SQNEQNEIA

-801 NINISFEG
+801 NISISFEG

>member
-95 DVVKRILVEI
+95 DIVKRILVEI

-117 DIKVGDEFGQIHTND
+117 NIKVGDEFGQIHTND
-132 NIDVFSDL
+132 KVDVFSDL
-140 NSDELPDDINKLQ
+140 NSDELLDDINKLQ

-183 ELAKDEFDDDL
+183 KPTKDEFDDDL
-194 GLDDESGKIESL
+194 GLDDELSKIESL
-206 MDKSKDVN
+206 MDESKDAN
-214 NLTDDLMSDNKEL
+214 NLTDDLISDNKEL

-237 NIDDEIAKLDSLEY
+237 NIDDELARLDSLEY

-278 ANNQIQ
+278 TNNQIQ

-295 PDIKLNKIDSLDD
+295 LS
-308 KKELDTLDNTD
+308 
-319 NLADKNL
+319 
-326 NKSVDESQAKSVDN
+326 
-340 QINANNQIQ
+340 
-349 ELDDADLDLD
+349 
-359 NPGIKLNKIDSLDDK
+359 
-374 KELDTLDNTDNLADK
+374 
-389 NLNKSVDESQAKSVD
+389 
-404 NQINAN
+404 
-410 NQIQELDDADL
+410 
-421 DLDNP
+421 
-426 GIKLNEIDSL
+426 IKLNEIDSL
-436 DDKKELDT
+436 DDKA
-444 LDNKASEIEA
+444 NEIEA

-467 LDNQAQESSPSNKLN
+467 LDNQAQESSLSNELN
-482 DKQKQQNIKDITS
+482 DEQKHQNIKDITS
-495 EYENIKLDISALDAL
+495 EYENIELDISAFDAL

-516 IDNAEFDTTFKDEI
+516 VDNTEFDTTFKDEI

-552 MADLAAI
+552 VADLAAI
-559 PHEITECDEI
+559 PQEITEFDEI
-569 DKESIIQP
+569 NKESIIQP
-577 EAVAK
+577 EAVAE
-582 FATDESE
+582 FATDEFE

-603 KDKSMDESTQKT
+603 KDESMDESTQKT
-615 KPAFLVEEIGLD
+615 QPAFLVEEIGLD
-627 KSDNELDDLES
+627 KFDNELDDLES

-656 YEPLDF
+656 YESLDF

-670 LANENDQVKDVE
+670 LADENDQVKDVE

-728 KEALHEENNKE
+728 KEALHEENSKE
-739 DSQTQNEPKVN
+739 DSQTQSEPKAN
-750 QSDKNAVENKTEP
+750 QSDKIPVENKTEL
-763 SQNEQKEIA
+763 SQNEQNEIA

-801 NINISFEG
+801 NISISFEG

>member
-132 NIDVFSDL
+132 KIDVFSDL

-158 SSFDDENHEEQELE
+158 SSFDDENHEEQGLE

-237 NIDDEIAKLDSLEY
+237 NIDDELAKLDSLEY
-251 ETDNLADKNLNKSVD
+251 E
-266 ESQAKSVDNQIN
+266 
-278 ANNQIQ
+278 
-284 ELDDADLDLDN
+284 
-295 PDIKLNKIDSLDD
+295 
-308 KKELDTLDNTD
+308 
-319 NLADKNL
+319 
-326 NKSVDESQAKSVDN
+326 
-340 QINANNQIQ
+340 
-349 ELDDADLDLD
+349 
-359 NPGIKLNKIDSLDDK
+359 
-374 KELDTLDNTDNLADK
+374 TDNLADK

-436 DDKKELDT
+436 DDKKELDS
-444 LDNKASEIEA
+444 LDNKAGEIEA
-454 LDDLSNDEQIIDN
+454 LDDLNNDEQIIDN
-467 LDNQAQESSPSNKLN
+467 LDNQAQKSSLSNELN
-482 DKQKQQNIKDITS
+482 DEQKHQNIKDITS

-510 PDGDGE
+510 PDGDSE
-516 IDNAEFDTTFKDEI
+516 VDNAEFDTTFKDEI

-552 MADLAAI
+552 VADLAAT
-559 PHEITECDEI
+559 PQEITECDEI

-577 EAVAK
+577 ETVAK
-582 FATDESE
+582 FATDEFE

-750 QSDKNAVENKTEP
+750 QSDKIAVENKTEP

-772 QVLASQIGEGLGRAF
+772 QVLASQIGEGLGKAF

-801 NINISFEG
+801 NISISFEG

>member
-117 DIKVGDEFGQIHTND
+117 NIKVGDEFGQIHTSD
-132 NIDVFSDL
+132 KLDEFSDL
-140 NSDELPDDINKLQ
+140 GSDELLDDINKLQ

-158 SSFDDENHEEQELE
+158 SSFDDGDYEEQELE

-183 ELAKDEFDDDL
+183 KPTKDEFDDFDSGL
-194 GLDDESGKIESL
+194 GLDDELSKIESL
-206 MDKSKDVN
+206 MDDSKDVN
-214 NLTDDLMSDNKEL
+214 NLTDDLISDNKEL

-237 NIDDEIAKLDSLEY
+237 NIDDELARLDNLEY

-266 ESQAKSVDNQIN
+266 ESQAKSADNQIN
-278 ANNQIQ
+278 TNNQIQ
-284 ELDDADLDLDN
+284 ELDDSDLDLDN
-295 PDIKLNKIDSLDD
+295 LNIKLD
-308 KKELDTLDNTD
+308 
-319 NLADKNL
+319 
-326 NKSVDESQAKSVDN
+326 
-340 QINANNQIQ
+340 
-349 ELDDADLDLD
+349 
-359 NPGIKLNKIDSLDDK
+359 
-374 KELDTLDNTDNLADK
+374 
-389 NLNKSVDESQAKSVD
+389 
-404 NQINAN
+404 
-410 NQIQELDDADL
+410 
-421 DLDNP
+421 
-426 GIKLNEIDSL
+426 EIDSL
-436 DDKKELDT
+436 DDKKEFDA
-444 LDNKASEIEA
+444 LDNKINEIEA

-467 LDNQAQESSPSNKLN
+467 LDNQTQESSPSNELN
-482 DKQKQQNIKDITS
+482 NEQKHQNIKDITS
-495 EYENIKLDISALDAL
+495 EYENIELDISAFDAI
-510 PDGDGE
+510 PDGDSE
-516 IDNAEFDTTFKDEI
+516 IDNAEFDTAFKDELTD
-530 KDESAIKPV
+530 KSAIKPV
-539 GKPELESKFQDDS
+539 GKPELESEFQNDS
-552 MADLAAI
+552 VADLATI
-559 PHEITECDEI
+559 PQEIAEFDETE
-569 DKESIIQP
+569 ESIIQP

-582 FATDESE
+582 FATDEFE
-589 QTQPVQESKSEFEF
+589 QAQPVQESKSEFEF
-603 KDKSMDESTQKT
+603 KDELIDESTQKT
-615 KPAFLVEEIGLD
+615 QPAFLVEEIGLD
-627 KSDNELDDLES
+627 KFDNELDDLES

-646 LANIKSSQDE
+646 LANIKSGQDE

-670 LANENDQVKDVE
+670 LADENDQVKDVE

-698 NMDCENNMKN
+698 NMDCENDMKN
-708 QDLSNSYE
+708 QDLSSSYE

-739 DSQTQNEPKVN
+739 DSQSEPKAN
-750 QSDKNAVENKTEP
+750 QSDKVAVENKTEL
-763 SQNEQKEIA
+763 SQNEQNEIA

-801 NINISFEG
+801 NISISFEG

>member
-95 DVVKRILVEI
+95 DIVKRILVEI

-117 DIKVGDEFGQIHTND
+117 NIKVGDEFGQIHTND
-132 NIDVFSDL
+132 KVDVFSDL
-140 NSDELPDDINKLQ
+140 NSDELLDDINNLQ

-183 ELAKDEFDDDL
+183 KLAKDEFDDDL
-194 GLDDESGKIESL
+194 GLDDELGKIESL
-206 MDKSKDVN
+206 LDESKDVN
-214 NLTDDLMSDNKEL
+214 NLTDDLISDNKEL

-237 NIDDEIAKLDSLEY
+237 NIDDELARLDSLEY

-278 ANNQIQ
+278 TNNQIQ

-295 PDIKLNKIDSLDD
+295 L
-308 KKELDTLDNTD
+308 
-319 NLADKNL
+319 
-326 NKSVDESQAKSVDN
+326 
-340 QINANNQIQ
+340 
-349 ELDDADLDLD
+349 
-359 NPGIKLNKIDSLDDK
+359 
-374 KELDTLDNTDNLADK
+374 
-389 NLNKSVDESQAKSVD
+389 
-404 NQINAN
+404 
-410 NQIQELDDADL
+410 
-421 DLDNP
+421 

-436 DDKKELDT
+436 DDKA
-444 LDNKASEIEA
+444 NEIEA

-467 LDNQAQESSPSNKLN
+467 LDNQAQESSLSNELN
-482 DKQKQQNIKDITS
+482 DEQKHQNIKDITS
-495 EYENIKLDISALDAL
+495 EYENIELDISAFDAL
-510 PDGDGE
+510 PDGDDE

-552 MADLAAI
+552 VADLAAI
-559 PHEITECDEI
+559 PQEITEFDEI

-577 EAVAK
+577 EAVAE
-582 FATDESE
+582 FATDEFE

-603 KDKSMDESTQKT
+603 KDESMDESTQKT
-615 KPAFLVEEIGLD
+615 QPAFLVEEIGLD
-627 KSDNELDDLES
+627 KFDNELDDLES

-656 YEPLDF
+656 YESLDF

-670 LANENDQVKDVE
+670 LADENDQVKDVE

-728 KEALHEENNKE
+728 KEALHEENSKE
-739 DSQTQNEPKVN
+739 DSQTQSEPKVN
-750 QSDKNAVENKTEP
+750 QSDKIAVENKTEL
-763 SQNEQKEIA
+763 SQNEQNEIA

-801 NINISFEG
+801 NISISFEG

>member
-132 NIDVFSDL
+132 KIDVFSDL

-194 GLDDESGKIESL
+194 ELDDESGKIESL

-237 NIDDEIAKLDSLEY
+237 NIDDELAKLDNLEY
-251 ETDNLADKNLNKSVD
+251 E
-266 ESQAKSVDNQIN
+266 
-278 ANNQIQ
+278 
-284 ELDDADLDLDN
+284 
-295 PDIKLNKIDSLDD
+295 
-308 KKELDTLDNTD
+308 
-319 NLADKNL
+319 
-326 NKSVDESQAKSVDN
+326 
-340 QINANNQIQ
+340 
-349 ELDDADLDLD
+349 
-359 NPGIKLNKIDSLDDK
+359 
-374 KELDTLDNTDNLADK
+374 TDNLADK

-444 LDNKASEIEA
+444 LDNTDNLADKNLNKSVDESQAKSVDNQINTNSQIQELDDADLDLDNPGIKLNEIDSLDDKKELDTLDNKASEIEA
-454 LDDLSNDEQIIDN
+454 LDDLNNDEQIIDN

-482 DKQKQQNIKDITS
+482 DEQKHQNIKDITS

-516 IDNAEFDTTFKDEI
+516 VDNAEFDTTFKDEI

-552 MADLAAI
+552 VADLAAI
-559 PHEITECDEI
+559 PQEITECDEI

-577 EAVAK
+577 EAAAK
-582 FATDESE
+582 FATDEFE

-603 KDKSMDESTQKT
+603 KDKSIDESTQKT

-646 LANIKSSQDE
+646 LANIKSSQDD
-656 YEPLDF
+656 EPLDF

-750 QSDKNAVENKTEP
+750 QSDKIAVENKTEP

>member
-95 DVVKRILVEI
+95 DIVKRILVEI

-117 DIKVGDEFGQIHTND
+117 NIKVGDEFGQIHTND
-132 NIDVFSDL
+132 KVDVFSDL
-140 NSDELPDDINKLQ
+140 NSDELLDDINNLQ

-183 ELAKDEFDDDL
+183 KLDKDEFDDDL
-194 GLDDESGKIESL
+194 GLDDELSKIESL
-206 MDKSKDVN
+206 MDESKDVN
-214 NLTDDLMSDNKEL
+214 NLTDDLISDNKEL

-237 NIDDEIAKLDSLEY
+237 NIDDELARLDSLEY

-278 ANNQIQ
+278 TNNQIQ
-284 ELDDADLDLDN
+284 ELDDTDLDLDN
-295 PDIKLNKIDSLDD
+295 L
-308 KKELDTLDNTD
+308 
-319 NLADKNL
+319 
-326 NKSVDESQAKSVDN
+326 
-340 QINANNQIQ
+340 
-349 ELDDADLDLD
+349 
-359 NPGIKLNKIDSLDDK
+359 
-374 KELDTLDNTDNLADK
+374 
-389 NLNKSVDESQAKSVD
+389 
-404 NQINAN
+404 
-410 NQIQELDDADL
+410 
-421 DLDNP
+421 

-436 DDKKELDT
+436 DDKA
-444 LDNKASEIEA
+444 NEIET

-467 LDNQAQESSPSNKLN
+467 LDNQAQESSLSNELN
-482 DKQKQQNIKDITS
+482 DEQKHQNIKDITS
-495 EYENIKLDISALDAL
+495 EYENIELDISAFDAL

-516 IDNAEFDTTFKDEI
+516 VDNAEFDTTFKDEI
-530 KDESAIKPV
+530 KDESVIKPV

-552 MADLAAI
+552 VADLATI
-559 PHEITECDEI
+559 SQEITDFDEI

-577 EAVAK
+577 EAVAE
-582 FATDESE
+582 FATDEFE

-603 KDKSMDESTQKT
+603 KDESMDESTQKT
-615 KPAFLVEEIGLD
+615 QPAFLVEEIGLD
-627 KSDNELDDLES
+627 KFDNELDDLES

-670 LANENDQVKDVE
+670 LADENDQVKDVE

-728 KEALHEENNKE
+728 KEALHEENSKE
-739 DSQTQNEPKVN
+739 DSQTQSEPKVN
-750 QSDKNAVENKTEP
+750 QSDKIPVENKTEL
-763 SQNEQKEIA
+763 SQNEQNEIA

-801 NINISFEG
+801 NISISFEG

>member
-95 DVVKRILVEI
+95 DIVKRILVEI

-110 IVEPKPS
+110 IIEPKPS
-117 DIKVGDEFGQIHTND
+117 NIKVGDEFGQIHTND
-132 NIDVFSDL
+132 KIDVFSDL
-140 NSDELPDDINKLQ
+140 NSDELLDDINKLQ

-183 ELAKDEFDDDL
+183 KLDKDEFDDDL
-194 GLDDESGKIESL
+194 GLDDELSKIESL
-206 MDKSKDVN
+206 MDESKDVN
-214 NLTDDLMSDNKEL
+214 NLTDDLISDNKEL

-237 NIDDEIAKLDSLEY
+237 NIDDELARLDSLEY

-278 ANNQIQ
+278 TNNQIQ
-284 ELDDADLDLDN
+284 ELDDTDLDLDN
-295 PDIKLNKIDSLDD
+295 L
-308 KKELDTLDNTD
+308 
-319 NLADKNL
+319 
-326 NKSVDESQAKSVDN
+326 
-340 QINANNQIQ
+340 
-349 ELDDADLDLD
+349 
-359 NPGIKLNKIDSLDDK
+359 
-374 KELDTLDNTDNLADK
+374 
-389 NLNKSVDESQAKSVD
+389 
-404 NQINAN
+404 
-410 NQIQELDDADL
+410 
-421 DLDNP
+421 

-436 DDKKELDT
+436 DDKA
-444 LDNKASEIEA
+444 NEIET

-467 LDNQAQESSPSNKLN
+467 LDNQAQESSLSNELN
-482 DKQKQQNIKDITS
+482 DKQKHQNIKDITS
-495 EYENIKLDISALDAL
+495 EYENIELDISAFDAL

-516 IDNAEFDTTFKDEI
+516 VDNAEFDTTFKDEI

-552 MADLAAI
+552 VTNLATI
-559 PHEITECDEI
+559 SQEITDFDEI

-577 EAVAK
+577 EAVAE
-582 FATDESE
+582 FATDEFE

-603 KDKSMDESTQKT
+603 KDESTQKT
-615 KPAFLVEEIGLD
+615 QPAFLVEEIGLD
-627 KSDNELDDLES
+627 KFDNELDDLES

-656 YEPLDF
+656 YESLDF

-670 LANENDQVKDVE
+670 LADENDQVKDVE

-739 DSQTQNEPKVN
+739 DSQTQSEPKVN
-750 QSDKNAVENKTEP
+750 QSDKIPVENKTEL
-763 SQNEQKEIA
+763 SQNEQNEIA

-801 NINISFEG
+801 NISISFEG

>member
-95 DVVKRILVEI
+95 DIVKRILVEI

-117 DIKVGDEFGQIHTND
+117 NIKVGDEFGQIHTND
-132 NIDVFSDL
+132 KVDVFSDL
-140 NSDELPDDINKLQ
+140 NSDELLDDINKLQ

-183 ELAKDEFDDDL
+183 KPTKDEFDDFDSEL
-194 GLDDESGKIESL
+194 GLDDELSKIESL
-206 MDKSKDVN
+206 MDESKDAN
-214 NLTDDLMSDNKEL
+214 NLTDDLISDNKEL

-237 NIDDEIAKLDSLEY
+237 NIDDELARLDSLEY

-278 ANNQIQ
+278 TNNQIQ

-295 PDIKLNKIDSLDD
+295 LS
-308 KKELDTLDNTD
+308 
-319 NLADKNL
+319 
-326 NKSVDESQAKSVDN
+326 
-340 QINANNQIQ
+340 
-349 ELDDADLDLD
+349 
-359 NPGIKLNKIDSLDDK
+359 
-374 KELDTLDNTDNLADK
+374 
-389 NLNKSVDESQAKSVD
+389 
-404 NQINAN
+404 
-410 NQIQELDDADL
+410 
-421 DLDNP
+421 
-426 GIKLNEIDSL
+426 IKLNEIDSL
-436 DDKKELDT
+436 DDKA
-444 LDNKASEIEA
+444 NEIEA

-467 LDNQAQESSPSNKLN
+467 LDNQAQESSLSNELN
-482 DKQKQQNIKDITS
+482 DEQKHQNIKDITS
-495 EYENIKLDISALDAL
+495 EYENIELDISAFDAL

-516 IDNAEFDTTFKDEI
+516 IDNTEFDTTFKDEI

-552 MADLAAI
+552 VADLAAI
-559 PHEITECDEI
+559 PQEITEFDEI

-577 EAVAK
+577 EAVAE
-582 FATDESE
+582 FATDEFE

-603 KDKSMDESTQKT
+603 KDESMDESTQKT
-615 KPAFLVEEIGLD
+615 QPAFLVEEIGLD
-627 KSDNELDDLES
+627 KFDNELDDLES

-656 YEPLDF
+656 YESLDF

-670 LANENDQVKDVE
+670 LADENDQVKDVE

-728 KEALHEENNKE
+728 KEALHEENSKE
-739 DSQTQNEPKVN
+739 DSQTQSEPKAN
-750 QSDKNAVENKTEP
+750 QSDKIPVENKTEL
-763 SQNEQKEIA
+763 SQNEQNEIA

-801 NINISFEG
+801 NISISFEG

>member
-95 DVVKRILVEI
+95 DIVKRILVEI

-117 DIKVGDEFGQIHTND
+117 NIKVGDEFGQIHTND
-132 NIDVFSDL
+132 KVDVFSDL
-140 NSDELPDDINKLQ
+140 NSDELLDDINKLQ

-183 ELAKDEFDDDL
+183 KPTKDEFDDDL
-194 GLDDESGKIESL
+194 GLDDELSKIESL
-206 MDKSKDVN
+206 MDESKDAN
-214 NLTDDLMSDNKEL
+214 NLTDDLISDNKEL

-237 NIDDEIAKLDSLEY
+237 NIDDELARLDSLEY

-278 ANNQIQ
+278 TNNQIQ

-295 PDIKLNKIDSLDD
+295 LS
-308 KKELDTLDNTD
+308 
-319 NLADKNL
+319 
-326 NKSVDESQAKSVDN
+326 
-340 QINANNQIQ
+340 
-349 ELDDADLDLD
+349 
-359 NPGIKLNKIDSLDDK
+359 
-374 KELDTLDNTDNLADK
+374 
-389 NLNKSVDESQAKSVD
+389 
-404 NQINAN
+404 
-410 NQIQELDDADL
+410 
-421 DLDNP
+421 
-426 GIKLNEIDSL
+426 IKLNEIDSL
-436 DDKKELDT
+436 DDKA
-444 LDNKASEIEA
+444 NEIEA

-467 LDNQAQESSPSNKLN
+467 LDNQAQESSLSNELN
-482 DKQKQQNIKDITS
+482 DEQKHQNIKDITS
-495 EYENIKLDISALDAL
+495 EYENIELDISAFDAL
-510 PDGDGE
+510 PDGNGE
-516 IDNAEFDTTFKDEI
+516 VDNAEFDTASKDEI

-552 MADLAAI
+552 VADLAAI
-559 PHEITECDEI
+559 PQEITEFDEI

-577 EAVAK
+577 EAVAE
-582 FATDESE
+582 FATDEFE

-603 KDKSMDESTQKT
+603 KDESMDESTQKT
-615 KPAFLVEEIGLD
+615 QPAFLVEEIGLD
-627 KSDNELDDLES
+627 KFDNELDDLES

-656 YEPLDF
+656 YESLDF

-670 LANENDQVKDVE
+670 LADENDQVKDVE

-728 KEALHEENNKE
+728 KEALHEENSKE
-739 DSQTQNEPKVN
+739 DSQTQSEPKAN
-750 QSDKNAVENKTEP
+750 QSDKIPVENKTEL
-763 SQNEQKEIA
+763 SQNEQNEIA

-801 NINISFEG
+801 NISISFEG

>member
-95 DVVKRILVEI
+95 DIVKRILVEI

-117 DIKVGDEFGQIHTND
+117 NIKVGDEFGQIHTND
-132 NIDVFSDL
+132 KVDVFSDL
-140 NSDELPDDINKLQ
+140 NSDELLDDINKLQ

-183 ELAKDEFDDDL
+183 KLAKDEFDDDL
-194 GLDDESGKIESL
+194 GLDDELSKIESL
-206 MDKSKDVN
+206 MDESKDVN
-214 NLTDDLMSDNKEL
+214 NLTDDLISDNKEL

-237 NIDDEIAKLDSLEY
+237 NIDDELARLDSLEY

-278 ANNQIQ
+278 TNNQIQ

-295 PDIKLNKIDSLDD
+295 L
-308 KKELDTLDNTD
+308 
-319 NLADKNL
+319 
-326 NKSVDESQAKSVDN
+326 
-340 QINANNQIQ
+340 
-349 ELDDADLDLD
+349 
-359 NPGIKLNKIDSLDDK
+359 
-374 KELDTLDNTDNLADK
+374 
-389 NLNKSVDESQAKSVD
+389 
-404 NQINAN
+404 
-410 NQIQELDDADL
+410 
-421 DLDNP
+421 

-436 DDKKELDT
+436 DDKA
-444 LDNKASEIEA
+444 NEIEA

-467 LDNQAQESSPSNKLN
+467 LDNQAQESSLSNELS
-482 DKQKQQNIKDITS
+482 DEQKHQNIKDITS
-495 EYENIKLDISALDAL
+495 EYENIELDISAFDAL

-516 IDNAEFDTTFKDEI
+516 VDNAEFDTTFKDEI

-552 MADLAAI
+552 VADLAAI
-559 PHEITECDEI
+559 PQEITEFDEI

-577 EAVAK
+577 EAVAE
-582 FATDESE
+582 FATDEFE

-603 KDKSMDESTQKT
+603 KDESMDELTQKT
-615 KPAFLVEEIGLD
+615 QPAFLVEEIGLD
-627 KSDNELDDLES
+627 KFDNELDDLES

-656 YEPLDF
+656 YESLDF

-670 LANENDQVKDVE
+670 LADENDQVKDVE

-728 KEALHEENNKE
+728 KEALHEENSKE
-739 DSQTQNEPKVN
+739 DSQTQSEPKVN
-750 QSDKNAVENKTEP
+750 QSDKIAVENKTEL
-763 SQNEQKEIA
+763 SQNEQNEIA

-801 NINISFEG
+801 NISISFKG

>member
-95 DVVKRILVEI
+95 DIVKRILVEI

-117 DIKVGDEFGQIHTND
+117 NIKVGDEFGQIHTND
-132 NIDVFSDL
+132 KIDVFSDL
-140 NSDELPDDINKLQ
+140 NSDELLDDINNLQ

-183 ELAKDEFDDDL
+183 KPTKDEFDDDL
-194 GLDDESGKIESL
+194 GLDDELSKIESL
-206 MDKSKDVN
+206 MDESKDIN
-214 NLTDDLMSDNKEL
+214 SLTDDLISDNKEL

-237 NIDDEIAKLDSLEY
+237 NIDDELARLDSLEY
-251 ETDNLADKNLNKSVD
+251 ETNDLADKSAD

-278 ANNQIQ
+278 TNNQIQ

-295 PDIKLNKIDSLDD
+295 L
-308 KKELDTLDNTD
+308 
-319 NLADKNL
+319 
-326 NKSVDESQAKSVDN
+326 
-340 QINANNQIQ
+340 
-349 ELDDADLDLD
+349 
-359 NPGIKLNKIDSLDDK
+359 
-374 KELDTLDNTDNLADK
+374 
-389 NLNKSVDESQAKSVD
+389 
-404 NQINAN
+404 
-410 NQIQELDDADL
+410 
-421 DLDNP
+421 

-444 LDNKASEIEA
+444 LDNKANEIEA

-467 LDNQAQESSPSNKLN
+467 LDNQAQESSLSNELN
-482 DKQKQQNIKDITS
+482 DEQKHQNIKDITS
-495 EYENIKLDISALDAL
+495 EYENIELDISAFDAL
-510 PDGDGE
+510 PDGDSE
-516 IDNAEFDTTFKDEI
+516 VDNAEFDTTFKDEI

-552 MADLAAI
+552 VADLAAI
-559 PHEITECDEI
+559 PQEITEFDEI

-577 EAVAK
+577 EAVAE
-582 FATDESE
+582 FATDEFK

-603 KDKSMDESTQKT
+603 KDESMDESTQKT
-615 KPAFLVEEIGLD
+615 QPAFLVEEIGLD
-627 KSDNELDDLES
+627 KFDNELDDLES

-656 YEPLDF
+656 YESLDF

-670 LANENDQVKDVE
+670 LADENDQVKDVE

-728 KEALHEENNKE
+728 KEALHEENSKE
-739 DSQTQNEPKVN
+739 DSQTQSEPKVN
-750 QSDKNAVENKTEP
+750 QSDKIAVENKTEL
-763 SQNEQKEIA
+763 SQNEQNEIA

-801 NINISFEG
+801 NISISFEG

>member
-95 DVVKRILVEI
+95 DIVKRILVEI

-117 DIKVGDEFGQIHTND
+117 NIKVGDEFGQIHTND
-132 NIDVFSDL
+132 KVDVFSDL
-140 NSDELPDDINKLQ
+140 NSDELLDDINNLQ

-183 ELAKDEFDDDL
+183 KLDKDEFDDDL
-194 GLDDESGKIESL
+194 GLDDELSKIESL
-206 MDKSKDVN
+206 MDESKDVN
-214 NLTDDLMSDNKEL
+214 NLTDDLISDNKEL

-237 NIDDEIAKLDSLEY
+237 NIDDELARLDSLEY

-278 ANNQIQ
+278 TNNQIQ
-284 ELDDADLDLDN
+284 ELDDTDLDLDN
-295 PDIKLNKIDSLDD
+295 L
-308 KKELDTLDNTD
+308 
-319 NLADKNL
+319 
-326 NKSVDESQAKSVDN
+326 
-340 QINANNQIQ
+340 
-349 ELDDADLDLD
+349 
-359 NPGIKLNKIDSLDDK
+359 
-374 KELDTLDNTDNLADK
+374 
-389 NLNKSVDESQAKSVD
+389 
-404 NQINAN
+404 
-410 NQIQELDDADL
+410 
-421 DLDNP
+421 

-436 DDKKELDT
+436 DDKA
-444 LDNKASEIEA
+444 NEIET

-467 LDNQAQESSPSNKLN
+467 LDNQAQESSLSNELN
-482 DKQKQQNIKDITS
+482 DEQKHQNIKDITS
-495 EYENIKLDISALDAL
+495 EYENIELDISAFDAL

-516 IDNAEFDTTFKDEI
+516 VDNAEFDTTFKDEI

-539 GKPELESKFQDDS
+539 GNPELESKFQDDS
-552 MADLAAI
+552 VADLATI
-559 PHEITECDEI
+559 SQEITDFDEI

-577 EAVAK
+577 EAVAE
-582 FATDESE
+582 FATDEFE
-589 QTQPVQESKSEFEF
+589 QTQPAQESKSEFEF
-603 KDKSMDESTQKT
+603 KDESMDESTQKT
-615 KPAFLVEEIGLD
+615 QPAFLVEEIGLD
-627 KSDNELDDLES
+627 KFDNELDDLES

-656 YEPLDF
+656 YESLDF

-670 LANENDQVKDVE
+670 LADENDQVKDVE

-739 DSQTQNEPKVN
+739 DSQTQSEQKVN
-750 QSDKNAVENKTEP
+750 QSDKIPVENKTEL
-763 SQNEQKEIA
+763 SQNEQNEIA
-772 QVLASQIGEGLGRAF
+772 HVLASQIGEGLGRAF

-801 NINISFEG
+801 NISISFEG

>member
-95 DVVKRILVEI
+95 DIVKRILVEI

-117 DIKVGDEFGQIHTND
+117 NIKVGDEFGQIHTND
-132 NIDVFSDL
+132 KVDVFSDL
-140 NSDELPDDINKLQ
+140 NSDELLDDINNLQ

-183 ELAKDEFDDDL
+183 KLAKDEFDDDL
-194 GLDDESGKIESL
+194 GLDDELSKIESL
-206 MDKSKDVN
+206 MDESKDVN
-214 NLTDDLMSDNKEL
+214 NLTDDLISDNKEL

-237 NIDDEIAKLDSLEY
+237 NIDDELARLDSLEY

-278 ANNQIQ
+278 TNNQIQ

-295 PDIKLNKIDSLDD
+295 L
-308 KKELDTLDNTD
+308 
-319 NLADKNL
+319 
-326 NKSVDESQAKSVDN
+326 
-340 QINANNQIQ
+340 
-349 ELDDADLDLD
+349 
-359 NPGIKLNKIDSLDDK
+359 
-374 KELDTLDNTDNLADK
+374 
-389 NLNKSVDESQAKSVD
+389 
-404 NQINAN
+404 
-410 NQIQELDDADL
+410 
-421 DLDNP
+421 

-436 DDKKELDT
+436 DDKA
-444 LDNKASEIEA
+444 NEIEA

-467 LDNQAQESSPSNKLN
+467 LDNQAQESSLSNELN
-482 DKQKQQNIKDITS
+482 DEQKHQNIKDITS
-495 EYENIKLDISALDAL
+495 EYENIELDISAFDAL

-516 IDNAEFDTTFKDEI
+516 VDNAEFDTTFKDEI

-552 MADLAAI
+552 VADLAAI
-559 PHEITECDEI
+559 PQEITEFDEI

-577 EAVAK
+577 EAVAE
-582 FATDESE
+582 FATDEFE

-603 KDKSMDESTQKT
+603 KDESMDESTQKT
-615 KPAFLVEEIGLD
+615 QPAFLVEEIGLD
-627 KSDNELDDLES
+627 KFDNELDDLES

-656 YEPLDF
+656 YESLDF

-670 LANENDQVKDVE
+670 LADENDQVKDVE

-728 KEALHEENNKE
+728 KEALHEENSKE
-739 DSQTQNEPKVN
+739 DSQTQSEPKVN
-750 QSDKNAVENKTEP
+750 QSDKIAVENKTEL
-763 SQNEQKEIA
+763 SQNEQNEIA

-801 NINISFEG
+801 NISISFEG

>member
-15 LVSVSLNKLG
+15 LVSVSLNKVG

-194 GLDDESGKIESL
+194 GLDDELGKIESL

-237 NIDDEIAKLDSLEY
+237 NIDDELAKLDNLEY
-251 ETDNLADKNLNKSVD
+251 ETDNLTDKNLNKSVD

-278 ANNQIQ
+278 
-284 ELDDADLDLDN
+284 
-295 PDIKLNKIDSLDD
+295 
-308 KKELDTLDNTD
+308 T
-319 NLADKNL
+319 
-326 NKSVDESQAKSVDN
+326 
-340 QINANNQIQ
+340 
-349 ELDDADLDLD
+349 
-359 NPGIKLNKIDSLDDK
+359 
-374 KELDTLDNTDNLADK
+374 
-389 NLNKSVDESQAKSVD
+389 
-404 NQINAN
+404 N

-436 DDKKELDT
+436 DDKKELDS

-482 DKQKQQNIKDITS
+482 DEQKHQNIKDITS

-516 IDNAEFDTTFKDEI
+516 VDNAEFDTTFKDEI

-552 MADLAAI
+552 VADLAAI
-559 PHEITECDEI
+559 PQEITECDEI
-569 DKESIIQP
+569 NKESIIQP

-582 FATDESE
+582 FATDKSE

-603 KDKSMDESTQKT
+603 KDKSIDESTQKT

-646 LANIKSSQDE
+646 LANIKSSQDD
-656 YEPLDF
+656 EPLDF

-750 QSDKNAVENKTEP
+750 QSDKIAVENKTEP